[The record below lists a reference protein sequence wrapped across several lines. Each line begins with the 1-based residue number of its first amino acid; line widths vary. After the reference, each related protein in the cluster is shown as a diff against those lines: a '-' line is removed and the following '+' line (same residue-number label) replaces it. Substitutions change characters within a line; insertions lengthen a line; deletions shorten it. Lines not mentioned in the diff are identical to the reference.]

1 METGLKLNEIM
12 NSYGMWIACS
22 FMMLVLI
29 IQSVL
34 FVKVSLKE
42 SKNLGMDQQKIKE
55 GIRSAMVTSIG
66 PTVAQI
72 VILMSLIAVVGAPN
86 AWMRINDVGAGRSE
100 IAQVSIGASVF
111 GVEPGAAGYG
121 VEAFSY
127 SLWAMALNN
136 VGWMIMAL
144 LCAGKMG
151 IMVEKLNTKYD
162 PKWIKLLMKG
172 SVLGVF
178 GYLLTGNIIGKPNY
192 YILAAV
198 ISAIVMLA
206 LGKLFGKNQRI
217 QEISLGIA
225 MLCGMLITNAI
236 KLYL

>member
-1 METGLKLNEIM
+1 MENGLKLNEIM

-34 FVKVSLKE
+34 FVKASLKE

-178 GYLLTGNIIGKPNY
+178 GYLLTSNIIGKPNY